1 MDSLFADGVSKCYII
16 GRPAEESAFA
26 PKQLARTVRRWLRM
40 STEPPPQGKAPREF
54 WALKDVSFRVRK
66 GTVLGIIGANGAG
79 KSTLLKIIARVTGP
93 TSGRIV
99 GVGRVVS
106 LLELGAGFNPELTAR
121 ENIFMN
127 AAMNGISKDVVLSRM
142 DELIAFADVQEFID
156 TPLKYFSSGMYLK
169 LAFSVAI
176 NMEPD
181 ILLADE
187 ILAVGD
193 LAFQERCLQKVQ
205 QEAER
210 GLTVLFVSHDM
221 DAIARVSNRVIWLNA
236 GKVEKDGEPD
246 DVIDEYQNAAWATAS
261 GTRFEKGRHVNKLGR
276 ILDVH
281 LLSHDGREIG
291 GAPIT
296 EDVAVRVRFETSH
309 RVAILA
315 SMDLHARNTW
325 LWRATDVKMR
335 RAEPGTYDAIVRIP
349 ARLLAPTSY
358 SINVS
363 LKLRRKGDEQ
373 DFSLVMYEAVK
384 FVAYSDEPSSMP
396 AVAKHTPLLAPNLKW
411 TLDYAPGTAPG
422 SAPPEAVAE
431 EPHAV

>member
-1 MDSLFADGVSKCYII
+1 VDSLFVDGVSKCYTL
-16 GRPAEESAFA
+16 GRPVEESAFS
-26 PKQLARTVRRWLRM
+26 PKQLARTARRWLHLGG
-40 STEPPPQGKAPREF
+40 EAAPQGKPAREF

-66 GTVLGIIGANGAG
+66 GTVLGVIGANGAG

-127 AAMNGISKDVVLSRM
+127 AAMNGISKQLVLDRM
-142 DELIAFADVQEFID
+142 DDLIAFAEVGEFID
-156 TPLKYFSSGMYLK
+156 TPLKYFSSGMYLR

-176 NMEPD
+176 NMSPD

-221 DAIARVSNRVIWLNA
+221 DAIVRVCSRVIWLN
-236 GKVEKDGEPD
+236 GGEVMKDGEPD
-246 DVIDEYQNAAWATAS
+246 EVVNEYQNAAWASAS
-261 GTRFEKGRHVNKLGR
+261 STRFEKGRHINRFGR
-276 ILDVH
+276 ILSVN
-281 LLSHDGREIG
+281 LVSHAGKDIG

-296 EDVAVRVRFETSH
+296 EDVGVRIRFETNT
-309 RVAILA
+309 RAFVLA
-315 SMDLHARNTW
+315 SMDLYSRSVW
-325 LWRATDVKMR
+325 LWRATDEKPR
-335 RAEPGTYDAIVRIP
+335 PLAEPGTYEVLVRVP
-349 ARLLAPTSY
+349 SRLLAPTAY
-358 SINVS
+358 SVNVS
-363 LKLRRKGDEQ
+363 LRLRRKGEEQ
-373 DFSLVMYEAVK
+373 EFPLVMYDALK
-384 FVAYSDEPSSMP
+384 FVAYSDEPSSV
-396 AVAKHTPLLAPNLKW
+396 AVVAKHTPLLAPNLKW
-411 TLDYAPGTAPG
+411 TIDVVAVTAE
-422 SAPPEAVAE
+422 SNAV
-431 EPHAV
+431 